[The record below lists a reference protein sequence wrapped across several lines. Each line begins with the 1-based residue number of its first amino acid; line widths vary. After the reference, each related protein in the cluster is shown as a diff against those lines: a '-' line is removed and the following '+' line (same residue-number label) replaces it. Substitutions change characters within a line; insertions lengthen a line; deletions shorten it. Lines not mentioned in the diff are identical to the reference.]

1 MMLLTR
7 STRGHSLGP
16 TLLVMSLT
24 DVEGASIVW
33 TSFCGSYYKTHLSN
47 NHHGTFE
54 KQDLLLTGHG
64 MLGHMAC
71 LGLHHEVAGRER
83 VQTWGSA
90 CTGVEGGVTKVSQV
104 YSLLVNLK
112 HKTGN

>member
-1 MMLLTR
+1 MS
-7 STRGHSLGP
+7 STIRN
-16 TLLVMSLT
+16 
-24 DVEGASIVW
+24 
-33 TSFCGSYYKTHLSN
+33 FCKKKKK
-47 NHHGTFE
+47 
-54 KQDLLLTGHG
+54 KQDLSLTGPG
-64 MLGHMAC
+64 GYTL
-71 LGLHHEVAGRER
+71 LKVAGRER

>member
-7 STRGHSLGP
+7 STWGHSLGP

-83 VQTWGSA
+83 EKEGETKGERENGIERPLAWTW
-90 CTGVEGGVTKVSQV
+90 VSWGPGWG
-104 YSLLVNLK
+104 
-112 HKTGN
+112 T